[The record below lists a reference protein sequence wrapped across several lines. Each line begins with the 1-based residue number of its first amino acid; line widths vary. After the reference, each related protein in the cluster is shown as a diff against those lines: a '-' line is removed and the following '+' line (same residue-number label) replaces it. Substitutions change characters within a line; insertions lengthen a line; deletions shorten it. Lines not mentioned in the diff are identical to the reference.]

1 MRTRLLLLLL
11 FSPVLMNARHYVDSS
26 AVTPV
31 YTTVVEPT
39 KDTVK
44 QDPVISPKHL
54 FKPRRQARNKVSQN
68 SDTLQHRSTL
78 DSSSVSNKVSQNSH
92 SPQRK
97 DDEPKYLDALK
108 TLEER
113 CDSLQKDLNA
123 LLPLRESLAEKM
135 LKEYGNYF
143 DGPFASIDSKVAD
156 SLVALCQMLKVP
168 AVEGFIPKIEETMRR
183 KACFDDLSKLKNS
196 SYDKDAIQ
204 SAIVSLDGLK
214 ANSPDAQ
221 KKEIM
226 ALRRTLDFY
235 SAAMRKTK
243 ELVATI
249 NETMGF
255 YRPNGNKMAALS
267 TLDAILQ
274 DYKQD
279 ISTYV
284 NKNPYLKGLFDQML
298 KDLKANPL
306 KQGAAETALLK
317 MK

>member
-1 MRTRLLLLLL
+1 
-11 FSPVLMNARHYVDSS
+11 
-26 AVTPV
+26 
-31 YTTVVEPT
+31 
-39 KDTVK
+39 
-44 QDPVISPKHL
+44 
-54 FKPRRQARNKVSQN
+54 
-68 SDTLQHRSTL
+68 
-78 DSSSVSNKVSQNSH
+78 
-92 SPQRK
+92 
-97 DDEPKYLDALK
+97 
-108 TLEER
+108 
-113 CDSLQKDLNA
+113 
-123 LLPLRESLAEKM
+123 
-135 LKEYGNYF
+135 
-143 DGPFASIDSKVAD
+143 
-156 SLVALCQMLKVP
+156 
-168 AVEGFIPKIEETMRR
+168 MRR

-204 SAIVSLDGLK
+204 SAIVSLDGLR

-226 ALRRTLDFY
+226 ALRQTLDFY

-284 NKNPYLKGLFDQML
+284 NKNPYLKGIFDQML